1 MKRAFA
7 YKDEKSDKFWNI
19 DYSGTDFAVNYGK
32 AGAIGKYEVKT
43 FDTAAQCIKNA
54 ESLIKKKLKKGY
66 TEIFDFDYGSHIFLD
81 DEETGPHPK
90 TSHPK
95 FTEHFTE
102 DFYYDCGEEYAP
114 FGSDEGSDTLYAIT
128 LEIRKKPKLDFYKF
142 PKILIE
148 NDWGMKYYPA
158 DSVDENFIKNMSGEE
173 EMNVVQSDM
182 VTYAA
187 AFAQIKMTGKIDERL
202 KLRAINAMKRFK
214 LCCQRTD
221 GNFDGGITDK
231 MAEDLQTFEGEYK

>member
-32 AGAIGKYEVKT
+32 TGAIGKYEVKQ
-43 FDTAAQCIKNA
+43 FDTEAQCLKNV

-66 TEIFDFDYGSHIFLD
+66 TEIYDFDYDGHIFLD
-81 DEETGPHPK
+81 DEETGLHPK

-95 FTEHFTE
+95 FSEHFTE
-102 DFYYDCGEEYAP
+102 DFYYDCGEEFAP
-114 FGSDEGSDTLYAIT
+114 FGSDEGSDTLYVIT
-128 LEIRKKPKLDFYKF
+128 MEIRKKQRLDFYKF
-142 PKILIE
+142 PENLIE
-148 NDWGMKYYPA
+148 NVWDMKYYPA
-158 DSVDENFIKNMSGEE
+158 DSIDEDFIKNMNNEE

-182 VTYAA
+182 ITYAT
-187 AFAQIKMTGKIDERL
+187 AFAQIKITGKTDEKL

-221 GNFDGGITDK
+221 GNFDSSITDK
-231 MAEDLQTFEGEYK
+231 MIEDLKSFTSEE